1 MKSRIGVAGKP
12 RKDEPIIRL
21 GQSDVYV
28 RHRYILPL
36 QCIAAGWSWTET
48 AQYLHVSEP
57 ALVNG
62 IRQSHS
68 VFQDLRRSGV
78 QQFALKN
85 GITPIQDSPPHVPRQ
100 GLIYAVSFSY
110 CDELVKIGKT
120 SLERLNHRLKSYKTA
135 HCQQACSARLLSIE
149 LVSYNKVKAY
159 ERCLRQQ
166 FEALSYKGSEWF
178 YVQDHV
184 EKYLSQTNPQTLFE
198 IHQTL
203 SPQNQEFFQ
212 PCLF

>member
-1 MKSRIGVAGKP
+1 MGRP
-12 RKDEPIIRL
+12 RKDEPVIRL
-21 GQSDVYV
+21 GQTDVYV

-48 AQYLHVSEP
+48 ASYVGLSETS
-57 ALVNG
+57 LLNG
-62 IRQSHS
+62 IRQSHP

-85 GITPIQDSPPHVPRQ
+85 GITPIQDSPPHILRQ
-100 GLIYAVSFSY
+100 GLIYAISFSY

-120 SLERLNHRLKSYKTA
+120 SLERLNHRLSMYKTA

-149 LVSYNKVKAY
+149 LVSYDKVKAY
-159 ERCLRQQ
+159 ERCLRQR
-166 FEALSYKGSEWF
+166 FETLSYKGTEWF
-178 YVQDHV
+178 YVQNHV
-184 EKYLSQTNPQTLFE
+184 EHYLAQSNPQTLFQV
-198 IHQTL
+198 HQTL

>member
-1 MKSRIGVAGKP
+1 MRNQIGVRGRP
-12 RKDEPIIRL
+12 RKDEPLVRL
-21 GQSDVYV
+21 GQSDIYV

-48 AQYLHVSEP
+48 AQYLGTSEP
-57 ALVNG
+57 VLVAG
-62 IRQSHS
+62 ISKIHPA
-68 VFQDLRRSGV
+68 FQGLRRSGV
-78 QQFALKN
+78 QQFVLKN

-100 GLIYAVSFSY
+100 GLIYAISFSY

-120 SLERLNHRLKSYKTA
+120 SLERLNHRLCMYKTA

-149 LVSYNKVKAY
+149 LVSYDKVKAY
-159 ERCLRQQ
+159 ERRLRQQ
-166 FEALSYKGSEWF
+166 FEALSYKGTEWF

-184 EKYLSQTNPQTLFE
+184 EHYLAQSNPETLFQV
-198 IHQTL
+198 HQTL
-203 SPQNQEFFQ
+203 SPQNQQFFQ